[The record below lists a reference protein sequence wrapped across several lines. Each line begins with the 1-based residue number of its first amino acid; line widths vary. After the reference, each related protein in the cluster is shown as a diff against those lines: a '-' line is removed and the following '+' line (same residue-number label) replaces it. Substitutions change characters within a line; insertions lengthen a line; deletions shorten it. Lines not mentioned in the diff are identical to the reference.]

1 MTESTGTPD
10 AIEERA
16 RELATRLSVH
26 RHPGRPRKFRRRIA
40 RLRSELRVVIE
51 RLLAAHES
59 RTAIAAEWLLDNEYL
74 VLRAVDQLDGDLPA
88 GYYRLLP
95 KIRVGAQ
102 ERSRVELLA
111 RESLAV
117 SEGFVDVPRIQRFV
131 RSFQIVTALDIGE
144 IWALPAFLRLVVVE
158 EVVAA
163 AKAAAEAES
172 DANERMAAAVG
183 SLRVLNAAEWRE
195 FFESVSIVDRHLRL
209 DPHDAYARL
218 DFATRDRYR
227 SALEEMARQSGLPE
241 AKVARFAV
249 AAVRESG
256 QPLGALFIGRERGAF
271 ETRLGCH
278 VRARTRIARFLRR
291 HAGFWYFGGVALGF
305 VGALLLIVYPVAFA
319 SSSVPPLGFLAAIL
333 LGCVPASAVAIAVAN
348 QVATR
353 AVAPRRLPR
362 LDFSRGIP
370 DDARTL
376 VAIPALLSD
385 PDEIAALIRQ
395 LELNRRGNE
404 SPNLSFALL
413 ADLVD
418 ADRRECPEDAD
429 LVASAAQ
436 GVQDLNERH
445 RADRGH
451 LPFLLLTRERKWN
464 CVEGRWMAWER
475 KRGKLRQL
483 NRLLLGDRSSGLRLV
498 EGDPQALEGV
508 RYVLTLDADT
518 FLPEGTAARLA
529 ATLAHPM
536 NVPRFDARGRVV
548 DGYTVLQPR
557 IEILANSLRRT
568 WFSRVYRARDGLDLY
583 SNAASDV
590 YQDLFGEG
598 IYAGKGIYDVEG
610 FERSLAGRAP
620 ENALLSHDL
629 FEGVH
634 GRAALVSDISVV
646 EDYPSH
652 PAAYMRRLHR
662 WVRGDWQILPWLFPR
677 VPSEQGERI
686 ANPLSLLDRWK
697 IFDNLRR
704 SLLAVSLVLLT
715 AVGWW
720 WLPGGAWWTAVP
732 LLAVGVPV
740 LLPEMASAVT
750 RWKSPRGEGV
760 FRTSL
765 DRLGWSAARALTGV
779 VFLPWQAII
788 EVDAIVRTLFRLIV
802 SRRHLLQWTSAAAT
816 ARSVVAARGGRS
828 RVRDWIPIWAAPL
841 SIGAGGALVGG
852 FTWATQAPLLV
863 AWLLAPLL
871 AEALARDSRGRR
883 LALTE
888 HELRDLRML
897 ARRTWAYFDRLVSAE
912 DHWLPPDNLQL
923 HPIYAVARRT
933 SPTNIGLGML
943 AHLVGSDLGFM
954 PPSRV
959 TAVLASTLDTL
970 DRLERHRGH
979 LLNWYDTRHLRP
991 LLPRYVSTVDS
1002 GNLAACAVAVGEGL
1016 RELPALPLTSSR
1028 FADGIVDG
1036 LEILAETLETF
1047 RTVQAFRPHNLPADI
1062 RAVAAEMRAARHD
1075 GRVFAQRLA
1084 ALTQV
1089 GLPTL
1094 ETQIAH
1100 ALESRRSEA
1109 DPSLGAVREWVR
1121 GLDRQAQAIHEE
1133 LELLVPWLGALRDP
1147 PMPVVEAPDPEL
1159 EEALQAVAE
1168 AARVAPT
1175 LAEVPATCGMLATR
1189 LAALERVAAAR
1200 GDDARAAEVRRWAL
1214 SLASRLHAARRA
1226 AEGLLQEMERV
1237 ASRLD
1242 ALMHGMDFEF
1252 LYDPSRK
1259 LMRVGYHADAAAL
1272 DRSYYDLYAS
1282 EARLAS
1288 FIAIAKGDVPAEHWT
1303 HLGRPFARRDGTV
1316 VLLSWAGTMFEYLMP
1331 GLFLRTFP
1339 GSIADLASR
1348 RAVELQV
1355 RHARK
1360 LRVPCWG
1367 TSESG
1372 FHQTDAQNL
1381 YRYRAFGV
1389 GALGVRWD
1397 VTRRIVSA
1405 PYASVLALG
1414 IDPRA
1419 AVNNLHRLE
1428 ELGASG
1434 TLGFYEAADFGP
1446 PGGLRRPQIVRSFM
1460 AHHQGMILAALDNFL
1475 LDSAIVER
1483 FHRDSRMAAGEYL
1496 LHEAAPGLVRLG
1508 TAPTLPRL
1516 PAARAGLSLPPTLQR
1531 RNVDPEAFPPPTTV
1545 VSNAAL
1551 STLLTAAGGGGL
1563 RWRGRDILRWR
1574 PDPTVQ
1580 DWGLWIYVRDVE
1592 SKRLWS
1598 ATLAPTWVTPKRYRA
1613 AFGADVVE
1621 FHRYDHGIA
1630 MRTAVTVPT
1639 TSDVEIR
1646 RVTLVNESRRARTL
1660 ELTSYAEVALSD
1672 PGEDRRHPAFA
1683 KLFVEGRYASR
1694 ARALMLERR
1703 PRGEESATHLVHAVV
1718 RSDSDDEA
1726 LAWSIDR
1733 HAFLGRRGTLR
1744 RPRGV
1749 TTPSSTMP
1757 ADAAWAPLDPIVSLT
1772 TRVTVPPGEEVT
1784 VAFLSAVAESPGA
1797 ALAHLDAY
1805 RSPGR
1810 DQFAA
1815 QQARDRERAL
1825 LHELSLEGDSLPA
1838 LQRLLTAIAYPY
1850 HTLRPRGTPS
1860 AAASTSV
1867 QETLWTVGVSGDV
1880 PVVMVETDAEH
1891 DRLLTDLVR
1900 AQVYWERHGTRFDL
1914 VAVSSGADG
1923 YQQPLLTHLERLL
1936 ASLGVSDRLGRRGG
1950 VHHVSF
1956 GRMSEAGLAAL
1967 RTGAAVSFVEDGR
1980 SLGEHL
1986 RQLEP
1991 PEPEAPPF
1999 VPARFHG
2006 EPEDEITPLTRPT
2019 DLAFDNGVG
2028 GFSPDGT
2035 AYAVHLEPGESPPA
2049 PWSNVI
2055 AHERFGFLVSE
2066 SGGGFTWLE
2075 NSGEKRLTT
2084 WRNDPVADVP
2094 SEVLYLRDEE
2104 TGHVWSAT
2112 PSPAPAPAA
2121 YQVVHR
2127 RGATTFLHRSHGLDH
2142 RLDMFVPRDESVKVV
2157 ELKLTNEWTRPRRL
2171 TATYFAEWVLEAQR
2185 WTSGPHV
2192 STEVWRSDHAI
2203 LARNPFSQTA
2213 GGMIAFLGA
2222 SEPIHGFTC
2231 DRTEFLGQEGDFSR
2245 PVGLLRIGLEGRLGA
2260 ALDPCA
2266 ALQVH
2271 VDLAPRET
2279 RRIRFLLGAD
2289 TTADGVRDSLSRLR
2303 DPGLAPQPALAAVEA
2318 WSGLLE
2324 RIKVKTPE
2332 RSMDLLLNGW
2342 LLYQAV
2348 SCRLWGRS
2356 GLYQSSGAFGFRDQL
2371 QDSLALL
2378 GAAPELTREQILEA
2392 ARHQFPEGDV
2402 LHWWHPETDRGV
2414 RTRCSDDLL
2423 WLPFAV
2429 TEYVDATG
2437 DLGILDT
2444 SVPFLDGPPLGPD
2457 EHERYEKFDSRGTA
2471 PLYEH
2476 CLAALER
2483 GRTRSDRGLPLIGSG
2498 DWNDALNRVGIAG
2511 RGESVWL
2518 AWFLYAVQT
2527 RFARLCERRGDV
2539 ERAARLRADAEQL
2552 RCAVEAHGWDGAWY
2566 LRAIFDD
2573 GTPIGTS
2580 AATECRIDSLT
2591 QSWAVLSGGADTE
2604 RARTAMRSVS
2614 EHLVQRDDRLVLL
2627 LTPPFHDSQP
2637 DPGYIRAYPPGVRE
2651 NGGQYTHAATWVGLA
2666 FAAMG
2671 DGDGAEEIF
2680 RLLNPIL
2687 HAAGP
2692 DSARLYRVEPY
2703 VTAGDV
2709 YGAPPHTG
2717 RGGWTW
2723 YTGSAGWL
2731 YRLGMEGILG
2741 LRPAP
2746 GGLEINPCIPHL
2758 WPGYE
2763 AIVRVGPRTRYKVV
2777 VRNPER
2783 VSSGVHSVR
2792 LDGRPLDGSWLQLD
2806 DDAREHEVEVV
2817 LGPGGAGAGA
2827 GAGADEASLDAEAE

>member
-1 MTESTGTPD
+1 MTEGTGTPD

-16 RELATRLSVH
+16 RELATRLSIH
-26 RHPGRPRKFRRRIA
+26 RHPGSPRKFRRRIK
-40 RLRSELRVVIE
+40 RLRTELRLVIE
-51 RLLAAHES
+51 RLLAAPES
-59 RTAIAAEWLLDNEYL
+59 RTAIVAEWLLDNEYL
-74 VLRAVDQLDGDLPA
+74 VHRAVDQVDVDLPT

-95 KIRVGAQ
+95 KMSGGAQ

-117 SEGFVDVPRIQRFV
+117 SEGYVDVPRIERFV
-131 RSFQIVTALDIGE
+131 RSFQSVTALDIGE

-163 AKAAAEAES
+163 AKAAEAES
-172 DANERMAAAVG
+172 DANQRMAAAVA

-209 DPHDAYARL
+209 DPHGAYARL

-227 SALEEMARQSGLPE
+227 SALEEMARQSVLPE
-241 AKVARFAV
+241 AKVARLAV
-249 AAVRESG
+249 ATVRESG
-256 QPLGALFIGRERGAF
+256 QPLGSLFIGRERRAF
-271 ETRLGCH
+271 ETHLGCR
-278 VRARTRIARFLRR
+278 VPARTRIARFLRR

-305 VGALLLIVYPVAFA
+305 VGALLLILNPVAFA
-319 SSSVPPLGFLAAIL
+319 PSSVSPAGLLAAIL
-333 LGCVPASAVAIAVAN
+333 LGWIPATAVAIAVAN

-385 PDEIAALIRQ
+385 RDEIAALIRQ
-395 LELNRRGNE
+395 LELNHRGNA

-418 ADRRECPEDAD
+418 ADRQECQEDAD
-429 LVASAAQ
+429 LLASAAQ
-436 GVQDLNERH
+436 SVQLLNERH
-445 RADRGH
+445 RADRGQP
-451 LPFLLLTRERKWN
+451 PFLLLTRERMWN
-464 CVEGRWMAWER
+464 PAEGRWMAWER

-483 NRLLLGDRSSGLRLV
+483 NRLLLGDRSSGLRVV
-498 EGDPQALEGV
+498 EGDPQALDGV
-508 RYVLTLDADT
+508 KYVLTLDADT

-557 IEILANSLRRT
+557 IEILPDSLRPT

-583 SNAASDV
+583 SHAASDV

-610 FERSLAGRAP
+610 FERSLAGRDH

-652 PAAYMRRLHR
+652 PTAYMRRLHR

-677 VPSEQGERI
+677 VPSEHGELI
-686 ANPLSLLDRWK
+686 VNSLSLLDRWK

-715 AVGWW
+715 VVGWW

-732 LLAVGVPV
+732 LLTVGVPV
-740 LLPEMASAVT
+740 LLPELASALT
-750 RWKSPRGEGV
+750 RWRSPRGEAV

-765 DRLGWSAARALTGV
+765 DRFGWSTARVLTGV
-779 VFLPWQAII
+779 AFLPWQAII
-788 EVDAIVRTLFRLIV
+788 EIDAIVRTLYRLLV

-816 ARSVVAARGGRS
+816 ARSVVSGRGGRS
-828 RVRDWIPIWAAPL
+828 RARDWLPVMAVPL
-841 SIGAGGALVGG
+841 SIGAVGALAGG
-852 FTWATQAPLLV
+852 FAWVAQAPLLV
-863 AWLLAPLL
+863 AWLSAPLL
-871 AEALARDSRGRR
+871 AEALASDASGRR
-883 LALTE
+883 PALTDR
-888 HELRDLRML
+888 ELRDLRML

-923 HPIYAVARRT
+923 HPIHAVARRT

-959 TAVLASTLDTL
+959 AAILASTLDTL

-979 LLNWYDTRHLRP
+979 ILNWYDTRHLRP

-1002 GNLAACAVAVGEGL
+1002 GNLAACAVAVREGL
-1016 RELPALPLTSSR
+1016 RELPEVPLTSSR
-1028 FADGIVDG
+1028 YTDGIVDG
-1036 LEILAETLETF
+1036 LEILAETLEAF
-1047 RTVQAFRPHNLPADI
+1047 RTVRAFQPRHLPADI
-1062 RAVAAEMRAARHD
+1062 RAVAAEMREARHD
-1075 GRVFAQRLA
+1075 GRIFAQRLA
-1084 ALTQV
+1084 TLTQV
-1089 GLPTL
+1089 GLPTFQT
-1094 ETQIAH
+1094 EIAH

-1133 LELLVPWLGALRDP
+1133 LELLMPWLGALREP
-1147 PMPVVEAPDPEL
+1147 PGVRTQASDPEL
-1159 EEALQAVAE
+1159 EEAWQAVAE
-1168 AARVAPT
+1168 AAPVAST
-1175 LAEVPATCGMLATR
+1175 LTEVPAVCGVLATR
-1189 LAALERVAAAR
+1189 LAALETVAGTR
-1200 GDDARAAEVRRWAL
+1200 GDDARAAEVRRWTL
-1214 SLASRLHAARRA
+1214 SLASRLHAAQQA
-1226 AEGLLQEMERV
+1226 AERLLQEV
-1237 ASRLD
+1237 DDIGSRLD
-1242 ALMHGMDFEF
+1242 ALVRGMDFEF
-1252 LYDPSRK
+1252 LYDASRK
-1259 LMRVGYHADAAAL
+1259 LMRVGYHVDAAAL
-1272 DRSYYDLYAS
+1272 DRSHYDLYAS

-1288 FIAIAKGDVPAEHWT
+1288 FMAIAKGDVPAEHWM
-1303 HLGRPFARRDGTV
+1303 HLGRPFARRDGSV

-1339 GSIADLASR
+1339 GSMADLASR
-1348 RAVELQV
+1348 RAVELQM
-1355 RHARK
+1355 RHARR
-1360 LRVPCWG
+1360 LRVPWG
-1367 TSESG
+1367 MSESG
-1372 FHQTDAQNL
+1372 FHQTDAHNL

-1414 IDPRA
+1414 VEPRA
-1419 AVNNLHRLE
+1419 TVKNLQRLE
-1428 ELGASG
+1428 GLGATG
-1434 TLGFYEAADFGP
+1434 TLGLYEAADFGP
-1446 PGGLRRPQIVRSFM
+1446 PGGLRKPQVVRSFM

-1483 FHRDSRMAAGEYL
+1483 FHRDSRVATCEYL
-1496 LHEAAPGLVRLG
+1496 LHEAAPGLVRLA

-1516 PAARAGLSLPPTLQR
+1516 PAARAGLSLPPTLR
-1531 RNVDPEAFPPPTTV
+1531 RRDVDPEAFPPQTTV
-1545 VSNAAL
+1545 VSNGAL

-1580 DWGLWIYVRDVE
+1580 GWGLWIYVRDVA
-1592 SKRLWS
+1592 SNRLWS
-1598 ATLAPTWVTPKRYRA
+1598 ATLAPTWVTPRRYHA
-1613 AFGADVVE
+1613 EFGADVVE
-1621 FHRYDHGIA
+1621 FHRRDRGIA

-1639 TSDVEIR
+1639 SSDVEIR
-1646 RVTLVNESRRARTL
+1646 RVTLVNESRRTRTL
-1660 ELTSYAEVALSD
+1660 ELTSYAEVALAD
-1672 PGEDRRHPAFA
+1672 PDEDRRHPAFA

-1703 PRGEESATHLVHAVV
+1703 SRDEESATHLVHAVV
-1718 RSDSDDEA
+1718 TSDSDEEA
-1726 LAWSIDR
+1726 VAWCIDR

-1744 RPRGV
+1744 GPRGV
-1749 TTPSSTMP
+1749 TSPTSTMP
-1757 ADAAWAPLDPIVSLT
+1757 PDTVWAPLDPIISLT

-1784 VAFLSAVAESPGA
+1784 VAFLSAVAESPGT

-1825 LHELSLEGDSLPA
+1825 LHELSLEGAALPA

-1850 HTLRPRGTPS
+1850 HTLRTRGTPY
-1860 AAASTSV
+1860 AAASTSL
-1867 QETLWTVGVSGDV
+1867 QEALWTVGVSGDV
-1880 PVVMVETDAEH
+1880 PVVMVETRAEH

-1923 YQQPLLTHLERLL
+1923 YEQPLLTHLERLL
-1936 ASLGVSDRLGRRGG
+1936 ASLGVTDRLGRRGG

-1967 RTGAAVSFVEDGR
+1967 RTSAAVSFVEDGR

-1986 RQLEP
+1986 RKLEP
-1991 PEPEAPPF
+1991 PEPETPPF
-1999 VPARFHG
+1999 VPVRFAG
-2006 EPEDEITPLTRPT
+2006 EREAEIAPLRRPT

-2035 AYAVHLEPGESPPA
+2035 AYTIHLEPGESSPA

-2066 SGGGFTWLE
+2066 SGAGFTWLE

-2084 WRNDPVADVP
+2084 WRNDPVADMP

-2104 TGHVWSAT
+2104 TGDVWSAT

-2121 YQVVHR
+2121 YQIVHR

-2142 RLDMFVPRDESVKVV
+2142 RLDMFVPRAESAKVV
-2157 ELKLTNEWTRPRRL
+2157 ELTLTNEWTHPRRL

-2192 STEVWRSDHAI
+2192 STELSRSDQAI

-2213 GGMIAFLGA
+2213 QGMVAFLGA

-2231 DRTEFLGQEGDFSR
+2231 DRSEFLGPEGDFSR

-2271 VDLAPRET
+2271 IELAPGET
-2279 RRIRFLLGAD
+2279 RKVRFLLGAD
-2289 TTADGVRDSLSRLR
+2289 ATVDAVRDALSRLR
-2303 DPGLAPQPALAAVEA
+2303 EPGLAPQPVLAAVEA

-2324 RIKVKTPE
+2324 RITVRTPE
-2332 RSMDLLLNGW
+2332 PSMDLMLNGW

-2378 GAAPELTREQILEA
+2378 GAAPELTRQQILEA

-2423 WLPFAV
+2423 WLPLAV

-2457 EHERYEKFDSRGTA
+2457 EHERYEKFDSRGSA

-2498 DWNDALNRVGIAG
+2498 DWNDALNRVGLAG

-2539 ERAARLRADAEQL
+2539 ERAAKLRADAEQL

-2566 LRAIFDD
+2566 LRATFDD

-2580 AATECRIDSLT
+2580 AASECRIDSLT
-2591 QSWAVLSGGADTE
+2591 QSWAVLSGGADPE

-2614 EHLVQRDDRLVLL
+2614 EHLVRRDERLVLL
-2627 LTPPFHDSQP
+2627 LTPPFHDSLP

-2687 HAAGP
+2687 HAAGR
-2692 DSARLYRVEPY
+2692 DSAHLYRVEPY

-2709 YGAPPHTG
+2709 YGAPPHVG

-2731 YRLGMEGILG
+2731 YRFGMEGILG

-2746 GGLEINPCIPHL
+2746 GGLEINPCIPRL

-2763 AIVRVGPRTRYKVV
+2763 ATVRVGRRTRYEVV
-2777 VRNPER
+2777 VRNPEG
-2783 VSSGVHSVR
+2783 VSVGVRSIR
-2792 LDGRPLDGSWLQLD
+2792 LDGHPVDSRLIELD
-2806 DDAREHEVEVV
+2806 DDAREHEVEVI
-2817 LGPGGAGAGA
+2817 LGSDRGGSSSHDASLYP
-2827 GAGADEASLDAEAE
+2827 ADE